1 MKVLMLTRYSRMGA
15 SSRLRSFQ
23 YLPWLAEAGMTVHT
37 QSLFDD
43 AYLRRLYAEGRTAWG
58 RVLAGYLERLACLFE
73 ARQYDLL
80 ILEKEL
86 FPWLP
91 ALGERLLQ
99 GLRVPFVVDYD
110 DAIFHQYELS
120 RNPLKRL
127 LATKIDRVM
136 AAASVVVCGND
147 YLADRARAAGARQVA
162 TIPTSV
168 NLNRYP
174 LRLPRPSTVV
184 RVGWIGTPRTVHYL
198 EMLTPALK
206 QLAGELPLRLVV
218 VGAEFKV
225 AGLAVQCLP
234 WTEESEADAIS
245 EFDIGVMPLA
255 DSPWERGKCAYK
267 LIQTMACGRPV
278 IGSRVGANCSVLE
291 HGSNGYLASD
301 DGQWRQAIEALAQ
314 DPNLRLELGLAGR
327 RTVQERYSLHIS
339 GPLYTQLCLQAAGR
353 QSQSVSVG
361 EANPRP
367 RRAR

>member
-1 MKVLMLTRYSRMGA
+1 MKVLLLTRYSRMGA

-23 YLPWLAEAGMTVHT
+23 YLPWLAEAGMTVDT
-37 QSLFDD
+37 QALFDD
-43 AYLRRLYAEGRTAWG
+43 SYLRRLYAEGRTAWG
-58 RVLAGYLERLACLFE
+58 RVLAGYLERLARLFE
-73 ARQYDLL
+73 ARQYELL

-99 GLRVPFVVDYD
+99 GLGVPFVVDYD

-127 LATKIDRVM
+127 LANKIDRVM

-168 NLNRYP
+168 NLTRYP
-174 LRLPRPSTVV
+174 LRLPRPSAMV
-184 RVGWIGTPRTVHYL
+184 RVGWVGTPRTVHYL
-198 EMLTPALK
+198 DMLAPVLK
-206 QLAGELPLRLVV
+206 QLAERLPLELVV
-218 VGAEFKV
+218 VGAQFKLP
-225 AGLAVQCLP
+225 GLAVQCLP
-234 WTEESEADAIS
+234 WSEADEADLIS

-278 IGSRVGANCSVLE
+278 IGSRVGANCSVVE
-291 HGSNGYLASD
+291 HGGNGFLASD
-301 DGQWRQAIEALAQ
+301 EGEWRQALETLAQ

-339 GPLYTQLCLQAAGR
+339 GPIYTQLCLQAARR
-353 QSQSVSVG
+353 QGQPLGAG
-361 EANPRP
+361 EANPQTW
-367 RRAR
+367 RAQ